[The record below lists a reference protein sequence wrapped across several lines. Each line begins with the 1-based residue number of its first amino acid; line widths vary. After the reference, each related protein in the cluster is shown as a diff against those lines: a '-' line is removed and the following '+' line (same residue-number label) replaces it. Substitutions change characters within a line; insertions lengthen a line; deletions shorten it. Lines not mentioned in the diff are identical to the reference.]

1 MNCKIEE
8 IKKIL
13 YIFGELG
20 DSEREEIELHLN
32 SCKVCAEEF
41 KKLRE
46 TFEAV
51 GKLGVG
57 EPSVECIARI
67 RELPHSELV
76 QAKAPKAFR
85 AATAFLARVARSKA
99 SPAGALAGRFATT
112 IVRSWLNIHLRT
124 NYLRWGIPA
133 FAAAL
138 AVFIVFSH
146 LPIRE
151 KTMGFIPAEIEWD
164 SIESLVWAE
173 EEISFSFLPYRTM
186 EDEIAIVE
194 WKIKEIEKEIEGGD
208 KDDESMS
215 SSGSRA
221 FERGLC
227 VCRTAE
233 RIFPQV

>member
-20 DSEREEIELHLN
+20 NSEREEIELHLN

-57 EPSVECIARI
+57 EPSAECIARI
-67 RELPHSELV
+67 RKLPHSEL
-76 QAKAPKAFR
+76 AHAEAPKSFR
-85 AATAFLARVARSKA
+85 
-99 SPAGALAGRFATT
+99 
-112 IVRSWLNIHLRT
+112 I

-133 FAAAL
+133 FATALAAL
-138 AVFIVFSH
+138 IIFSH

-151 KTMGFIPAEIEWD
+151 KTAGFIPVEIEWE

-173 EEISFSFLPYRTM
+173 DEIRFPFLQYRTM

-194 WKIKEIEKEIEGGD
+194 GEIKEIEQEIRGGD

-215 SSGSRA
+215 RGGNGA
-221 FERGLC
+221 FERSLC
-227 VCRTAE
+227 VCRIAE

>member
-20 DSEREEIELHLN
+20 NSEREKIELHLN

-46 TFEAV
+46 IFEAIGELSV
-51 GKLGVG
+51 R
-57 EPSVECIARI
+57 EPSAECIAKI
-67 RELPHSELV
+67 RELPHSESAR
-76 QAKAPKAFR
+76 AKAPKAFR
-85 AATAFLARVARSKA
+85 
-99 SPAGALAGRFATT
+99 
-112 IVRSWLNIHLRT
+112 T
-124 NYLRWGIPA
+124 NYLRWGVPA
-133 FAAAL
+133 FATALAAL
-138 AVFIVFSH
+138 IIFSH
-146 LPIRE
+146 LPVRE
-151 KTMGFIPAEIEWD
+151 KTVKFIPVEIEWE

-173 EEISFSFLPYRTM
+173 DEISFSFLPYRTM

-194 WKIKEIEKEIEGGD
+194 GEIKEIEQEIERGD
-208 KDDESMS
+208 EDDESMS
-215 SSGSRA
+215 SSGSGV
-221 FERGLC
+221 FERSLC

>member
-1 MNCKIEE
+1 MNCKVEE

-20 DSEREEIELHLN
+20 NSEREEIELHLN

-57 EPSVECIARI
+57 EPSAECIARI
-67 RELPHSELV
+67 RELSHSEL
-76 QAKAPKAFR
+76 ARAEAPKAF
-85 AATAFLARVARSKA
+85 
-99 SPAGALAGRFATT
+99 
-112 IVRSWLNIHLRT
+112 RT

-133 FAAAL
+133 FATAL
-138 AVFIVFSH
+138 AAIIIFSH

-151 KTMGFIPAEIEWD
+151 KTAGFIPVEIEWE

-194 WKIKEIEKEIEGGD
+194 GKIKEIEKEIRGGD
-208 KDDESMS
+208 EDDESMS
-215 SSGSRA
+215 SNGSGV
-221 FERGLC
+221 FEHSLC

>member
-20 DSEREEIELHLN
+20 NSERDEIELHLN
-32 SCKVCAEEF
+32 FCKVCAEEF

-46 TFEAV
+46 TFETI
-51 GKLGVG
+51 GKLSVR

-67 RELPHSELV
+67 RKLPHYGLARAE
-76 QAKAPKAFR
+76 APKAFR
-85 AATAFLARVARSKA
+85 AATEFLARVARSKA
-99 SPAGALAGRFATT
+99 SFATT
-112 IVRSWLNIHLRT
+112 IVHSWLNIHLRT

-133 FAAAL
+133 FATALAAL
-138 AVFIVFSH
+138 IIFLH
-146 LPIRE
+146 LPIKE
-151 KTMGFIPAEIEWD
+151 KTVGFIPVEIEWE

-173 EEISFSFLPYRTM
+173 DEISFSFLPCRTM

-194 WKIKEIEKEIEGGD
+194 GEIKEIEKEIERGD
-208 KDDESMS
+208 EDDESMFS
-215 SSGSRA
+215 NGSGV
-221 FERGLC
+221 FEHSLC